1 MTGAEDRGRLLRE
14 NSVHALREFSGVS
27 VRSEVLEQRETERM
41 LADLVAARNNPAR
54 NGAD

>member
-27 VRSEVLEQRETERM
+27 VRSEVLEQRETERTR
-41 LADLVAARNNPAR
+41 ADLVAARNNPAR